1 MGNCIVNER
10 QKAMSKP
17 IIHQECIVNVKKQGL
32 TLARVLEKLVSSLH
46 VIKAIRACR
55 LVGVNVKEPSSG
67 QKNKLLLLPRLHA

>member
-1 MGNCIVNER
+1 VMRICIIAESGNAV
-10 QKAMSKP
+10 
-17 IIHQECIVNVKKQGL
+17 
-32 TLARVLEKLVSSLH
+32 RVLEKLVSSLH